1 MKKALIKKIFLLLF
15 LILNSNELI
24 ALEVKA
30 VYKIENEFN
39 VVDPFT
45 LFIFEPKISYK
56 L

>member
-1 MKKALIKKIFLLLF
+1 MEFSL
-15 LILNSNELI
+15 
-24 ALEVKA
+24 